1 MKSTDPGA
9 PAPEPASASGAPSEW
24 TRAGAGLSNMRK
36 LFVCLTAL
44 SSLLSAGLVARRA
57 QADDPIT
64 LKIATI
70 APEGTPWEKQLKAL
84 KKRYE
89 EGSAGRIKVKL
100 FFGGSLGG
108 EKAIVRR
115 CAQGTIQMA
124 GVSTGA
130 ASSLVPEL
138 NVLEMPYLFRDAAE
152 ADHILDTVVKPQMA
166 KMLAAK
172 GFVFGLW
179 AENGFRSFFTRDRP
193 IKAVADLR
201 GLRMRSQETIAHI
214 NMYRALGASPQPIDA
229 TNVLTSLQ
237 TSVVDGFDNTP
248 IFAFATSWY
257 QGTHH
262 MTLSRHIYQPGLI
275 LISKQFYDGLPAD
288 LQRVVTDIPQ
298 SFVDE
303 GRHGVRDLEPLL
315 IKNLGRAGLTVHEL
329 EPAQRAEF
337 ERAARKSWNPTIAK
351 SGAGARGLLRAI
363 EAARAH

>member
-1 MKSTDPGA
+1 MRPSPGLTA
-9 PAPEPASASGAPSEW
+9 
-24 TRAGAGLSNMRK
+24 MRLPNK
-36 LFVCLTAL
+36 LLVCLTAL
-44 SSLLSAGLVARRA
+44 SCLASVALVVGKA

-89 EGSAGRIKVKL
+89 DGSHGRIRVKL

-108 EKAIVRR
+108 EKALVRR

-138 NVLEMPYLFRDAAE
+138 NVLEMPYLFHDAAE
-152 ADHILDTVVKPQMA
+152 ADRILDGAVKPQMA
-166 KMLAAK
+166 KLLASK

-179 AENGFRSFFTRDRP
+179 AENGFRSMFTRD
-193 IKAVADLR
+193 KAINTVADLR
-201 GLRMRSQETIAHI
+201 GLRMRSQETIAHL

-237 TSVVDGFDNTP
+237 TNVVDGFDNTP

-257 QGTHH
+257 QGAHH
-262 MTLSRHIYQPGLI
+262 MTLTEHIYQPALI
-275 LISKQFYDGLPAD
+275 LISKQFYDSLPRD
-288 LQRVVTDIPQ
+288 LQQVVTDIPQ

-315 IKNLGRAGLTVHEL
+315 VKNLGRAGLTVHHL
-329 EPAQRAEF
+329 EPAARADF
-337 ERAARKSWNPTIAK
+337 ERVARTSWNGTLAK
-351 SGAGARGLLRAI
+351 SGPGARALLRTI
-363 EAARAH
+363 EAARRH

>member
-1 MKSTDPGA
+1 M
-9 PAPEPASASGAPSEW
+9 
-24 TRAGAGLSNMRK
+24 MRK
-36 LFVCLTAL
+36 LFACLTAL
-44 SSLLSAGLVARRA
+44 SSLASLSLIVGLA

-70 APEGTPWEKQLKAL
+70 APEGTPWEKQLESL

-89 EGSAGRIKVKL
+89 DGSGGRIKVKL

-108 EKAIVRR
+108 EKALVRR
-115 CAQGTIQMA
+115 CAQGSIQMA

-138 NVLEMPYLFRDAAE
+138 NVLELPYLFHDAAE
-152 ADHILDTVVKPQMA
+152 ADRILDTVVKPQMA
-166 KMLAAK
+166 KLLAKK
-172 GFVFGLW
+172 GFIFGLW
-179 AENGFRSFFTRDRP
+179 AENGFRSMFTRERP
-193 IKAVADLR
+193 IKSVADIR
-201 GLRMRSQETIAHI
+201 DLRMRSQETIAHL

-257 QGTHH
+257 QGARHF
-262 MTLSRHIYQPGLI
+262 TLTEHIYQPGLI
-275 LISKQFYDGLPAD
+275 LISKQWYDGLPAD

-315 IKNLGRAGLTVHEL
+315 VKNLGRAGLTVHRL

-337 ERAARKSWNPTIAK
+337 ERVARTSWSPTVAK
-351 SGAGARGLLRAI
+351 SGPGARALLRAI
-363 EAARAH
+363 EGARRR